1 MARNGFKVLD
11 SDIHIIEPPDL
22 WQRYIDPEFR
32 DRAPRGLSDTI
43 GNLYLEGP
51 DGRPWGRTPTP
62 EQDQRMYSGKEHIM
76 NEEKY
81 RSFDQRGWTG
91 EVQLEAMDAEGIDV
105 AVVYPSR
112 GLYVLTVPNLD
123 PSLAAAIARAYN
135 DWLHEFC
142 QTDPDRLI
150 GAGMISP
157 FDIENAVS
165 ESLRC
170 VNELGFKRVF
180 LRPNEVNDRNWYD
193 SYYEPLWTTL
203 EELQVPLGFHEGVAS
218 GLPQAGDKFK
228 ENFMLQHVFSHPV
241 ELMMATAS
249 FCGGGI
255 LERHP
260 KLRVAFLE
268 GNCSW
273 VPFLLWRLDEHCELW
288 GDVYAADLKMLPSE
302 YYKRQCF
309 ASVEADEDLA
319 KYVIDHMGN
328 NRLVF
333 STDFPH
339 PDSKWPGS
347 VERFLQLPITD
358 EDKKRILWDN
368 CAQYYDIA

>member
-1 MARNGFKVLD
+1 MARNGFRVLD
-11 SDIHIIEPPDL
+11 SDLHIIEPPDL

-32 DRAPRGLSDTI
+32 DRAPRGLTDSI
-43 GNLYLEGP
+43 ANLFLEGP
-51 DGRPWGRTPTP
+51 DGRPWGRMQTP
-62 EQDQRMYSGKEHIM
+62 EDDRRRISGKEYAL
-76 NEEKY
+76 NRDKY
-81 RSFDQRGWTG
+81 QYFDERGWTG

-112 GLYVLTVPNLD
+112 GLYVLTVPDLD
-123 PSLAAAIARAYN
+123 PPLAAAIARAYN

-142 QTDPDRLI
+142 QADPERLV

-165 ESLRC
+165 ESVRC
-170 VNELGFKRVF
+170 VKELCFKGVF

-193 SYYEPLWTTL
+193 SYYEPLWSTL

-218 GLPQAGDKFK
+218 GLPQAGDKFVD
-228 ENFMLQHVFSHPV
+228 NFMLQHVFSHPV

-288 GDVYAADLKMLPSE
+288 GDVYAADLKMTPSE

-328 NRLVF
+328 DRLVF

-339 PDSKWPGS
+339 PDSKWPGA
-347 VERFLQLPITD
+347 VERFLQLPIAD
-358 EDKKRILWDN
+358 EDKKMILWDN

>member
-1 MARNGFKVLD
+1 MAKNGFKVLD
-11 SDIHIIEPPDL
+11 SDLHVIEPPDL
-22 WQRYIDPEFR
+22 WQRYIDAEFK
-32 DRAPRGLSDTI
+32 DRAPRGLMDSVA
-43 GNLYLEGP
+43 NLFLEGP
-51 DGRPWGRTPTP
+51 DGKPWGRTQTP
-62 EQDQRMYSGKEHIM
+62 ADDRRRISGKEYAV
-76 NEEKY
+76 NQKKY
-81 RSFDQRGWTG
+81 RYFHEGGWTG
-91 EVQLEAMDAEGIDV
+91 ELQLEAMDAEGIDV
-105 AVVYPSR
+105 AVLYPSR
-112 GLYVLTVPNLD
+112 GLYVLAVPGLD
-123 PSLAAAIARAYN
+123 PPLAAAIARAYN

-142 QTDPDRLI
+142 QADPDRLI

-165 ESLRC
+165 ESIRC
-170 VNELGFKRVF
+170 VKELGFKGVF
-180 LRPNEVNDRNWYD
+180 LRPNEVDERNWYD
-193 SYYEPLWTTL
+193 SYYDPLWSAL

-218 GLPQAGDKFK
+218 GLPQTGDKFRDS
-228 ENFMLQHVFSHPV
+228 FMLQHVFTHPV
-241 ELMMATAS
+241 ELMLATAS

-255 LERHP
+255 LEHHP

-288 GDVYAADLKMLPSE
+288 GDVYAPDLKMAPSE

-309 ASVEADEDLA
+309 ASVEADEDLV
-319 KYVIDHMGN
+319 KYVIDYMGN
-328 NRLVF
+328 NHLVF

-347 VERFLQLPITD
+347 VNRFLELPIAD
-358 EDKKRILWDN
+358 EDKKQILWDN